1 MASLGPIADPGP
13 LIGPAKSWRQH
24 MPLVL
29 SNKDLFQNQNRRE
42 SLMPLSPRPIELNR
56 HTVFHEMRND
66 GCSLPWGVFRSKILQ
81 KTIKAKSW
89 M

>member
-1 MASLGPIADPGP
+1 
-13 LIGPAKSWRQH
+13 
-24 MPLVL
+24 L

-42 SLMPLSPRPIELNR
+42 SLLPLSPRPIELNR

-81 KTIKAKSW
+81 KSYKGQKLDVKLYIFLCLQAFSW
-89 M
+89 MAHFAF